1 MKEKDFYD
9 IVGKMADAIL
19 PSGMGN
25 YYPTV
30 EELKISMEGHSIEEF
45 LPVLSYYASDP
56 FNEIIDAVSYK
67 DTVKYAKELTSQIS
81 LT

>member
-9 IVGKMADAIL
+9 IVGKMADAAL

-30 EELKISMEGHSIEEF
+30 EELKISMEGHPIEDF

-56 FNEIIDAVSYK
+56 FNGIIDAVSYK